1 MRKAI
6 TYRNNY
12 LEMIK
17 SYKNYDNYDKL
28 INKLKSI
35 ENPIEFYNY
44 VSQNELLSD
53 ITYMYD
59 MSMNLGIGN
68 LNEQA
73 SFNRMLESIDIL

>member
-6 TYRNNY
+6 TYKQNY
-12 LEMIK
+12 LQMIK
-17 SYKNYDNYDKL
+17 SYNNFDNYDKL

-35 ENPIEFYNY
+35 ENPIEFYKF

-53 ITYMYD
+53 ITFMYD
-59 MSMNLGIGN
+59 MSMNMGIGN

-73 SFNRMLESIDIL
+73 NFNRMLESLNIL